1 MRKNLFLTFCFSF
14 IPGAGQ
20 MYQTYMKRGLSIM
33 SLAGLVFWLAFTFD
47 SALFIIPGVII
58 FAYSFFDTYNLR
70 NMNDQT
76 RAEYKDD
83 YIWNNLSGVKT
94 FDKINGNKKLIGIVL
109 IILGVYFIGLEILRG
124 LLLDD
129 YAYDIIYAIYDFY
142 RNEIPAI
149 LVAIACIF
157 GGYKIIK

>member
-1 MRKNLFLTFCFSF
+1 
-14 IPGAGQ
+14 
-20 MYQTYMKRGLSIM
+20 
-33 SLAGLVFWLAFTFD
+33 
-47 SALFIIPGVII
+47 
-58 FAYSFFDTYNLR
+58 
-70 NMNDQT
+70 MNDQT

-94 FDKINGNKKLIGIVL
+94 FDKLNGNKKLIGIVL

-129 YAYDIIYAIYDFY
+129 YAYDIIYAIYNFY